1 MIFLDLSIS
10 RGTFPNKGKNSNDF
24 FAKEVEAGVTTMKV
38 VQNWEQIAKLT
49 IKIFF
54 DALYSLMS
62 QLTGWIMVLEQ
73 SSMHEKRLFSQHP
86 PPFS

>member
-1 MIFLDLSIS
+1 MI
-10 RGTFPNKGKNSNDF
+10 F

-62 QLTGWIMVLEQ
+62 QLTGWIMVLV
-73 SSMHEKRLFSQHP
+73 
-86 PPFS
+86 